1 LSFPAGKP
9 LLSATALEVMGRE
22 GGGRSKS
29 GLDTGPVL
37 LEERHSCEQ
46 EPELVRQVHQEAD
59 QDQEQHISHSGS
71 NGQPAFGLAEGNLN
85 RCEKRLVRRHDLLH
99 HLGMAQLR
107 YSEAHVWVRVE
118 GADAVLGLS
127 DYLRDQM
134 GDITSLVLPDV
145 GDILR
150 AKRKMGHLE
159 SEEASS
165 PIEAPI
171 SGEVIEVNI
180 EALQNPD
187 LVNSEPYETGWLLRV
202 RIEDPSELDEL
213 INEEEYAELTT
224 EV

>member
-1 LSFPAGKP
+1 LDLAV
-9 LLSATALEVMGRE
+9 A
-22 GGGRSKS
+22 RSSEAKKA
-29 GLDTGPVL
+29 
-37 LEERHSCEQ
+37 
-46 EPELVRQVHQEAD
+46 LVRSD
-59 QDQEQHISHSGS
+59 FLI
-71 NGQPAFGLAEGNLN
+71 
-85 RCEKRLVRRHDLLH
+85 H

-118 GADAVLGLS
+118 GAYAILGLS

-134 GDITSLVLPDV
+134 GDITALELPDL

-159 SEEASS
+159 SDEARS

-171 SGEVIEVNI
+171 SGEVIEVNA

-187 LVNSEPYETGWLLRV
+187 LVNSEPYDSGWLLRI
-202 RIEDPSELDEL
+202 RIEDPTELEEL
-213 INEEEYAELTT
+213 MGEEEYAELTT